1 MKICSIFSGNVV
13 FNFNEKVI
21 LDINL
26 NNVNLDNNFEK

>member
-1 MKICSIFSGNVV
+1 MKIYSIFSGNVI

-21 LDINL
+21 LDIDL